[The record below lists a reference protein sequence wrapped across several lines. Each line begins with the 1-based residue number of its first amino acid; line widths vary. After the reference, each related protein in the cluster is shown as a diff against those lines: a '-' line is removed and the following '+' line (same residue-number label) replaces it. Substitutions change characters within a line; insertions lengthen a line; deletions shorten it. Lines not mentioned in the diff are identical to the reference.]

1 MFVFRNVS
9 FHTINIKLSYM
20 HAWCNACS
28 AWFSNTSCLLHIS
41 QQGQIFKLKV
51 GWVTVHVWG
60 KQVQLRTQH
69 WQANQK
75 VVLSTASMSMLLL
88 GEIQGML
95 TRKSFKITYS
105 EIESEGISN
114 ILFQVR
120 VFLTLAV
127 RILATLQLSVHL

>member
-20 HAWCNACS
+20 HTWCNACS

-51 GWVTVHVWG
+51 GWVTVHMWG
-60 KQVQLRTQH
+60 KQVQLHTQH
-69 WQANQK
+69 WLGK
-75 VVLSTASMSMLLL
+75 SEGCASMRMLLL

-95 TRKSFKITYS
+95 PRKSFKITYS
-105 EIESEGISN
+105 EIESEDISN